1 MTNPVPAQPPA
12 TPGAVTEDR
21 RKHFDFIQA
30 AVSRMSSS
38 SSTAKGWLLPV
49 VTATYGYAAS
59 QRSAEVALLGMA
71 AVGLFA
77 FLDAHYLRQE
87 RAFRALYRAAVAGS
101 VAVYEM
107 NNGPYFRRRT
117 ATTKISARKT
127 AAGLLSSSRGRWGV
141 FTARCY
147 SWAYSSWCERS
158 GDPPTRHSAR
168 NRAQASSF

>member
-107 NNGPYFRRRT
+107 NNGPYFRRPNGDDQDQREENCRWPVVIKSW
-117 ATTKISARKT
+117 ALGGFYGPLLLV
-127 AAGLLSSSRGRWGV
+127 GLLV
-141 FTARCY
+141 LV
-147 SWAYSSWCERS
+147 
-158 GDPPTRHSAR
+158 
-168 NRAQASSF
+168 RALW